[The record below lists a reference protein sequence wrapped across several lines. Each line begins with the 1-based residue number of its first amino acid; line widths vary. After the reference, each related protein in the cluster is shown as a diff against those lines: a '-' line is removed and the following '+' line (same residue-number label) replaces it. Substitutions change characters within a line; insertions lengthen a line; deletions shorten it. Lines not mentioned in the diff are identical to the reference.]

1 MKLVAFNLFVVLV
14 LFTSCKCL
22 KGQTALVDGKE
33 ITKSETETVNS
44 SLKDIKWKLVKLM
57 GKDVS
62 DKNAYILFS
71 TEENK
76 VYGNASCNNF
86 NGSYELNVGNQ
97 IKISKIAATLMACPD
112 MNVENEFMEILGK
125 VDDYSIN
132 GKSLTLNKAKMTPM
146 AVFVASED

>member
-22 KGQTALVDGKE
+22 KGQATSVDGKE
-33 ITKSETETVNS
+33 ITKSEAEMVNS

-71 TEENK
+71 SEENK

-112 MNVENEFMEILGK
+112 MKVENEFMEILGK

-132 GKSLTLNKAKMTPM
+132 GKSLTLNKAKMAPM

>member
-1 MKLVAFNLFVVLV
+1 MKLVTLNLFAVLV

-22 KGQTALVDGKE
+22 KNQATSADEKE
-33 ITKSETETVNS
+33 ITKSEAEMVNS
-44 SLKDIKWKLVKLM
+44 SIKGTKWKLVKLM

-71 TEENK
+71 SEENK

-86 NGSYELNVGNQ
+86 NGSYELSVGNQ
-97 IKISKIAATLMACPD
+97 IKLSKIAATLMACPD
-112 MNVENEFMEILGK
+112 MKVENEFMDILGK
-125 VDDYSIN
+125 VDNYSIN
-132 GKSLTLNKAKMTPM
+132 GKSMTLNKARMAPM